1 MPSDP
6 KAAPLIQPGHVRLAI
21 WEAARA
27 VERLASEPPETRID
41 TPWGFIWRDPDG
53 GVRAAHTGQSAGT
66 WAPDAHHALA
76 DLAAATYTR
85 HPIGRRLAE
94 ED

>member
-1 MPSDP
+1 MPAEPASP
-6 KAAPLIQPGHVRLAI
+6 GIQPGHVRLAV
-21 WEAARA
+21 WEAAHA
-27 VERLASEPPETRID
+27 VERLNSEPPETRIQ
-41 TPWGFIWRDPDG
+41 TPWGFIWRDANGDI
-53 GVRAAHTGQSAGT
+53 RTAHTEQSAGT